1 MAPLTQN
8 VWTLFFLYVC
18 SAILDLVWSLETQS
32 RKSWENRSLVGPP
45 CLSHPVLFQM
55 SRKLL
60 LLWSPSFFSD
70 YPAHW
75 LCTSPAFRTA
85 TILWGVPCCLLAFE
99 VLHQGILA
107 EYLLATFDLTLKRWN
122 FTLHFFMNKVPLLT
136 QTMMNQLENHED
148 SINFWSN
155 LPSYHYT
162 STKGRR

>member
-1 MAPLTQN
+1 MITHTAPLTQN
-8 VWTLFFLYVC
+8 VWTSFFLYVC
-18 SAILDLVWSLETQS
+18 SAILDLVWSLETPS
-32 RKSWENRSLVGPP
+32 WKSWENRSLVGPP

-60 LLWSPSFFSD
+60 LLWSPSFS
-70 YPAHW
+70 
-75 LCTSPAFRTA
+75 L
-85 TILWGVPCCLLAFE
+85 TILHIDFAHPRQGVACCLLAFE

-122 FTLHFFMNKVPLLT
+122 FTLHFFINKVPLLT

-155 LPSYHYT
+155 LPSYHQTY
-162 STKGRR
+162 TKGRR